1 MLALVP
7 EDVLRGIIPVDSFDN
22 LGCGLVSF
30 LVGEGI
36 DVGCQTCRR
45 GGINASDMMVDTNLK
60 LN

>member
-1 MLALVP
+1 
-7 EDVLRGIIPVDSFDN
+7 LRSIIPVDSFDD
-22 LGCGLVSF
+22 LGRGLVGF

-45 GGINASDMMVDTNLK
+45 GGINASNMMVDTNLD